1 MISDVVPI
9 GRIFPW
15 RCRQTPNRIIQIH
28 VLGNLSFGRLI
39 QICWTILMLV
49 LMFLMVCPVLK
60 YLFMKKTCQNCF
72 FFEMPPSQNK
82 TLQHS
87 ICRPMAAVP
96 GRTGQAQN
104 LLAQWFPLTSC
115 PELNGGPALGNGY
128 CRASMT
134 FDNDATLTPF
144 LLDMFFPCVH
154 LLRHVTHLYRNLAW
168 WNGTTHP
175 YQRET
180 PWDLAFCQLTYRAG
194 GGCTMSLLLVNSFRR
209 PIGLGSMFLSGFL
222 QGSICLSRHIDL
234 SAQKSLWQ
242 WWSWIVCSMEL
253 FMVVMTL
260 SL

>member
-1 MISDVVPI
+1 MKASCRSDDFRCSTHWKDISMALSPNSEPHHSNSCPWKLKLWKTNSNLLDNTDVGSDVSHGMSSLEV
-9 GRIFPW
+9 
-15 RCRQTPNRIIQIH
+15 
-28 VLGNLSFGRLI
+28 
-39 QICWTILMLV
+39 
-49 LMFLMVCPVLK
+49 
-60 YLFMKKTCQNCF
+60 FMKKTCQNCF

-194 GGCTMSLLLVNSFRR
+194 GGLYDEPASC
-209 PIGLGSMFLSGFL
+209 
-222 QGSICLSRHIDL
+222 
-234 SAQKSLWQ
+234 
-242 WWSWIVCSMEL
+242 
-253 FMVVMTL
+253 
-260 SL
+260 